1 MLAMEKMAANKVI
14 VFVVVNEIQ
23 LDTALVSHNFSDTQ
37 AFMVGLE
44 FAIKQAQ
51 ATLVIFNVAN

>member
-1 MLAMEKMAANKVI
+1 MLAVEKMATNKVI

-23 LDTALVSHNFSDTQ
+23 LDTALVSHDFSYTQ
-37 AFMVGLE
+37 TFMVCLK